1 METVAPLAGTI
12 SAYGLYA
19 IVAFLVVAV
28 VYLYKQQGSLQ
39 KDVRTLLE
47 TTLNETKIA
56 LNENSRV
63 ICEASKVIEAQGEM
77 LKDRRK

>member
-12 SAYGLYA
+12 STYGLYA

-56 LNENSRV
+56 LNENTRV
-63 ICEASKVIEAQGEM
+63 VGEASKIIEAHWEQ